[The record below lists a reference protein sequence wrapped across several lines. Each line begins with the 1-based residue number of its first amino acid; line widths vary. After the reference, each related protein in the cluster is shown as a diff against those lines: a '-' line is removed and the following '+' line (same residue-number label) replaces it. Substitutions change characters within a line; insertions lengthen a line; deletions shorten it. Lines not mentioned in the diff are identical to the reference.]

1 MASTLEW
8 FKKIAERLVR
18 QEEKSTHREP
28 NLFPRVYD
36 SRLEDRRV
44 LNAGAVVSAVDLL
57 ALRFDAGQSANDFST
72 DKFELVRL
80 ESSNGANQIAVTIND
95 QRVWQGRSTELHSV
109 RFDGSNDADQFFID
123 PTIQFHDGIYVNGT
137 GVSTGP
143 QSLGSSDLVVFAT
156 TSHLR
161 FDEII
166 YQTSDQLTQV
176 RFASPSQHLNSLVQ
190 VQNVETIRDLSLAT
204 DRTIAIGS
212 PNNSYVL
219 QNEQPM
225 SERPALQFSNQKN
238 RLEFTVPSNRL
249 TIDTLAATANR
260 NSIMIDTVNLQGLD
274 QLKIAGSDSDIVRQK
289 GHLTVGRSLTIEAG
303 TINIDGSIAI
313 GPEGEVRL
321 DAGLGILS
329 VNGVISSRGDD
340 LHRGG
345 SVVLTGDRVSLQEGT
360 RIDVSGGT
368 GGGQIRVGG
377 GYQGKDSSL
386 RNSHHTYVAATA
398 SLNADARINGNG
410 GTVIVWSDDTAI
422 IDGSGNIF
430 ARGGSTAGD
439 GGFIETSGKK
449 FLKVDGSANAFAFNG
464 KSGTW
469 LLDPNNIEIVTVAGA
484 TPLTSYVLISTIES
498 GLATGNVSI
507 ITNTGGAGDGDITI
521 VDALTLAPVSR
532 TLTLNATRDIKFLS
546 GLTGNSNLQVSLVA
560 GRDVDTSAVAIGQL
574 GALTITA
581 ARNIILGSVNLSGG
595 TFAATIDSNN
605 NNSNAT
611 FQSTGAL
618 SAGSISIAGST
629 TVNDDVTLSSTVT
642 STTGAIQFSNIDD
655 LAFQADVSAATN
667 ITFTSVTGPL
677 SLGSNVDVTAN
688 NGPINFSSVTSGIQ
702 LAGSNASINILAA
715 NGATG
720 SLTLGS
726 VSATNPTVSLTL
738 SSSTNTTV
746 GSIDIQD
753 GNLEVTID
761 SDNNDSNAA
770 FQSTGALSA
779 GSISIA
785 GSTTVNDDV
794 TLGSTVTATTGA
806 IQFLN
811 IDDLAFQGDV
821 TAATSVTS
829 TSVTG
834 SLSLGSNVDVT
845 ANNGPINFS
854 SITSG
859 IQLAGSNGST
869 NILTA
874 NGATGSL
881 TLGSVSATNPTVSL
895 TLSSSTNTSVGSIDI
910 QNGSLAVTIDSD
922 NNNSGATFQSTGA
935 LSAGSISIAGSTT
948 VNDDVTLGSTV
959 TSTTGAIQYS
969 QVDDLSFQGDVT
981 AATNITF
988 TSVTGPLSLGSN
1000 VDVTAN
1006 NGPINF
1012 SSITAGIQLA
1022 GSNGSTNILTT
1033 KGATGSLTLGSVS
1046 ATNATVSLTLS
1057 SSTNTSVGS
1066 IDIQNGSLA
1075 VTIDSDN
1082 NNSNATFQSTGALS
1096 AGTISIAGSTTV
1108 NDDVTLGSTVTSTTG
1123 AIQFSQVEDLSFQ
1136 GDVTAATNIT
1146 FTSVT
1151 GPLSLGSNVDVTANN
1166 GPINFSSITSGI
1178 QLAGSNGSTNI
1189 IKANGATGSL
1199 TLGNVSATNSTI
1211 SLTLSSSTNTSV
1223 GSIDIQNGSLAV
1235 TIDSNN
1241 NDAGATFQSTGAL
1254 SGGTI
1259 SIAGSTTVND
1269 HVTIGSTATATTG
1282 AIQFS
1287 NIDDLAFQG
1296 DVTAATNVTFTNV
1309 TGPLV
1314 LGSNVDVTANNGSLD
1329 FSSISFGVLL
1339 GGANGTTNSINA
1351 NGSNSSLTLSKI
1363 TATNSNVS
1371 LTLTSDYHLTAEDID
1386 IQSGSLDATFN
1397 DLNTKTDAVASFQA
1411 VTAGGFEVSGNSR
1424 VNDRVRLNG
1433 FATIGTGGVL
1443 INQFNDLE
1451 INAALT
1457 SAGDITATGIV
1468 GSKTHLAANVTS
1480 NGGNIGM
1487 NGGTLLIDGNAAR
1500 SISSG
1505 GGAVA
1510 VGGSITLGSLDGENG
1525 AADLTIDSRGT
1536 ATAGSISLGSVTA
1549 TSAGLNRLNIRTDAA
1564 TAGQVTLGSIRLVTK
1579 TPGTA
1584 ASLNVN
1590 SNGGT
1595 ILANGTIDLS
1605 SNSSING
1612 GSVDFGLSKLA
1623 PSTPSSTLTIKTNNT
1638 NTSGGDGGVIKL
1650 GGVVNNGVN
1659 YFDSLLL
1666 DTSAAN
1672 SAKTHGDL
1680 DFGGTSNP
1688 TLAVD
1693 GTSGTGISL
1702 IGTILKAFSG
1712 ALSFLTNPG
1721 GATQSSSSIDVTKAD
1736 FKTTQ
1741 GLTFDTSG
1749 GNRSTTAGNV
1759 LIGDLGMAAAERPTA
1774 FNVDT
1779 RGTTTTGN
1787 LVLDDG
1793 AGPSTELHVNGD
1805 LNLSKTK
1812 VKLTDN
1818 GVIRTYGTGNMTLG
1832 EVATSTATARNLTL
1846 DSQANIV
1853 VSSIALLGG
1862 SLTATIDSN
1871 NNDAGATFQSTGALS
1886 GGTISIAGSTTVNDH
1901 VTIGS
1906 TATSTTGAIQFWNI
1920 DDLAF
1925 QGDVTAATN
1934 VTFTNVTGPLVLGS
1948 NVDVTANTG
1957 SLDFSSISAGVL
1969 LGGVTGSTNVM
1980 EAKGNTSQ
1988 VSLAPVTTTNASVRL
2003 NVRSDYSADLQSIDM
2018 QNGTLDVIIGRSTT
2032 RTDASVLLRHVTAG
2046 RLSVAGTSQLNDT
2059 AVLNDTLAIGANGV
2073 TLQKFS
2079 VLDVNANVQS
2089 VGDVVVTNIGDRIRI
2104 AGSVRVES
2112 NAGIDLQG
2120 NVQQIQLIGADGSEN
2135 HFQANGEASVFK
2147 LAELSSLQNVN
2158 LVLRSADSVHLLG
2171 VDTKNGML
2179 TIDVDGNINAVG
2191 SRLDSNFLRAGQ
2203 IAITGSLAKDDLAV
2217 INGSMEARTGNIVID
2232 SFGSVSW
2239 NGDVT
2244 ASSSIRVTNLSN
2256 RLNIG
2261 SGRMVRSLNGD
2272 VDLTTNL
2279 NQVNFIGGSGTTTT
2293 IAATNGSLR
2302 IAAMTENIASSLV
2315 ELRADRDVLLKSS
2328 LMASNLRVVAG
2339 DHNGPSGSINTVST
2353 LAASSIRLEAAT
2365 GIGTTSAL
2373 ATAASSIDATNR
2385 FSGAVQIANSLAGPV
2400 LVSNLVSNLGG
2411 NIDFRQS
2418 GGGLVRFQRVNS
2430 NPDTSP
2436 AANEATIRLRNDGGG
2451 LIIEG
2456 TGVLS
2461 GGLGGVNLE
2470 TISAGDIQLDANTQA
2485 LNGGVSINSARR
2497 IVGNGPIQ
2505 GLSINLNAG
2514 TGIGTSAPLQ
2524 AHSTQ
2529 LSAVTG
2535 SGTINVTNA
2544 SSVRANVSEL
2554 RSNALGSILFRQV
2567 GGGDVAFSSV
2577 STGLAISN
2585 ADSNIR
2591 LFNDNG
2597 SIFVERAS
2605 PIAGGIVA
2613 GGGGSIL
2620 FTAQDNL
2627 VLESGAIIETQGA
2640 TATIRG
2646 NAGGRVQFIPG
2657 ATIRAG
2663 SSNPTTEAVVTRIPP
2678 LVWVQT
2684 VVNFDGV
2691 NVDSEGVASILVQL
2705 GGPNPILVDRNFSV
2719 VIDWGDNQVDHFPNG
2734 LISSGTTN
2742 PQIARFDA
2750 SGVNYQ
2756 ITHKYLGN
2764 PNPSDPVA
2772 DIPVS
2777 VKVGVDSLNRIQFSD
2792 SQNVAS
2798 SQFQVV
2804 NEKLVVPAAGLFS
2817 LSFVIPQTPSVQ
2829 TRLVFNNASQAEN
2842 ATASSLTVK
2851 SAEFEVSSSNS
2862 SVEQKR
2868 TYVLRVITPINEEG
2882 GVDTSKDIPLAETDI
2897 DDLSGLFRRLGD
2909 DRYRIY
2915 LIRED
2920 GSQMM
2925 LKDFY
2930 LRNHRPIEIDD
2941 APASELLPAE
2951 ERVLDESASVST
2963 ERPDT
2968 TMAGANEDAS
2978 TQNNEEKALVT
2989 NSTMAIGA
2997 SAPAMRSWR
3006 KAARRFRAS

>member
-225 SERPALQFSNQKN
+225 SERPTLQFSNQKN

-260 NSIMIDTVNLQGLD
+260 NSIMIDTVNLEGLD

-289 GHLTVGRSLTIEAG
+289 GHLTIGRSLTIEAG
-303 TINIDGSIAI
+303 TIDIDGSIAT

-321 DAGLGILS
+321 DAGPGILS

-618 SAGSISIAGST
+618 SAG
-629 TVNDDVTLSSTVT
+629 
-642 STTGAIQFSNIDD
+642 
-655 LAFQADVSAATN
+655 
-667 ITFTSVTGPL
+667 
-677 SLGSNVDVTAN
+677 
-688 NGPINFSSVTSGIQ
+688 
-702 LAGSNASINILAA
+702 
-715 NGATG
+715 
-720 SLTLGS
+720 
-726 VSATNPTVSLTL
+726 
-738 SSSTNTTV
+738 
-746 GSIDIQD
+746 
-753 GNLEVTID
+753 
-761 SDNNDSNAA
+761 
-770 FQSTGALSA
+770 
-779 GSISIA
+779 
-785 GSTTVNDDV
+785 
-794 TLGSTVTATTGA
+794 
-806 IQFLN
+806 
-811 IDDLAFQGDV
+811 
-821 TAATSVTS
+821 
-829 TSVTG
+829 
-834 SLSLGSNVDVT
+834 
-845 ANNGPINFS
+845 
-854 SITSG
+854 
-859 IQLAGSNGST
+859 
-869 NILTA
+869 
-874 NGATGSL
+874 
-881 TLGSVSATNPTVSL
+881 
-895 TLSSSTNTSVGSIDI
+895 
-910 QNGSLAVTIDSD
+910 
-922 NNNSGATFQSTGA
+922 
-935 LSAGSISIAGSTT
+935 
-948 VNDDVTLGSTV
+948 
-959 TSTTGAIQYS
+959 
-969 QVDDLSFQGDVT
+969 
-981 AATNITF
+981 
-988 TSVTGPLSLGSN
+988 
-1000 VDVTAN
+1000 
-1006 NGPINF
+1006 
-1012 SSITAGIQLA
+1012 
-1022 GSNGSTNILTT
+1022 
-1033 KGATGSLTLGSVS
+1033 
-1046 ATNATVSLTLS
+1046 
-1057 SSTNTSVGS
+1057 
-1066 IDIQNGSLA
+1066 
-1075 VTIDSDN
+1075 
-1082 NNSNATFQSTGALS
+1082 
-1096 AGTISIAGSTTV
+1096 TISIAGSTTV

-1254 SGGTI
+1254 SAGTI

-1269 HVTIGSTATATTG
+1269 HVTIGSTATSTTG
-1282 AIQFS
+1282 AIQFW

-1351 NGSNSSLTLSKI
+1351 NGSNSSLTLSEV

-1579 TPGTA
+1579 APGTA

-1906 TATSTTGAIQFWNI
+1906 TATATTGAIQFSNI

-1948 NVDVTANTG
+1948 NVDVTANNG

-2135 HFQANGEASVFK
+2135 HFQANGEASVLK

>member
-57 ALRFDAGQSANDFST
+57 ALRFDAGQSANDGST

-260 NSIMIDTVNLQGLD
+260 NSIMIDTVNLEGLD

-289 GHLTVGRSLTIEAG
+289 GHLTIGRSLTIEAG
-303 TINIDGSIAI
+303 TIDIDGSIAT

-321 DAGLGILS
+321 DAGPGILS

-1046 ATNATVSLTLS
+1046 ATNPTVSLTLSSSTNTSVGSIDIQDGSLGVTIDSDNNNSNATFQSTGALSAGSISIAGSTTVNDDVTLSSTVTATTGAIQFSQVDDLSFQGDVTAATSVTSTSVTGPLSLGSNVDVTANNGLINFSSIASGIQLAGSNGSTNILTAKGATGSLTLGSVSATNATVSLTLS

-1254 SGGTI
+1254 S
-1259 SIAGSTTVND
+1259 A
-1269 HVTIGSTATATTG
+1269 
-1282 AIQFS
+1282 
-1287 NIDDLAFQG
+1287 
-1296 DVTAATNVTFTNV
+1296 
-1309 TGPLV
+1309 
-1314 LGSNVDVTANNGSLD
+1314 
-1329 FSSISFGVLL
+1329 
-1339 GGANGTTNSINA
+1339 
-1351 NGSNSSLTLSKI
+1351 
-1363 TATNSNVS
+1363 
-1371 LTLTSDYHLTAEDID
+1371 
-1386 IQSGSLDATFN
+1386 
-1397 DLNTKTDAVASFQA
+1397 
-1411 VTAGGFEVSGNSR
+1411 
-1424 VNDRVRLNG
+1424 
-1433 FATIGTGGVL
+1433 
-1443 INQFNDLE
+1443 
-1451 INAALT
+1451 
-1457 SAGDITATGIV
+1457 
-1468 GSKTHLAANVTS
+1468 
-1480 NGGNIGM
+1480 
-1487 NGGTLLIDGNAAR
+1487 
-1500 SISSG
+1500 
-1505 GGAVA
+1505 
-1510 VGGSITLGSLDGENG
+1510 
-1525 AADLTIDSRGT
+1525 
-1536 ATAGSISLGSVTA
+1536 
-1549 TSAGLNRLNIRTDAA
+1549 
-1564 TAGQVTLGSIRLVTK
+1564 
-1579 TPGTA
+1579 
-1584 ASLNVN
+1584 
-1590 SNGGT
+1590 
-1595 ILANGTIDLS
+1595 
-1605 SNSSING
+1605 
-1612 GSVDFGLSKLA
+1612 
-1623 PSTPSSTLTIKTNNT
+1623 
-1638 NTSGGDGGVIKL
+1638 
-1650 GGVVNNGVN
+1650 
-1659 YFDSLLL
+1659 
-1666 DTSAAN
+1666 
-1672 SAKTHGDL
+1672 
-1680 DFGGTSNP
+1680 
-1688 TLAVD
+1688 
-1693 GTSGTGISL
+1693 
-1702 IGTILKAFSG
+1702 
-1712 ALSFLTNPG
+1712 
-1721 GATQSSSSIDVTKAD
+1721 
-1736 FKTTQ
+1736 
-1741 GLTFDTSG
+1741 
-1749 GNRSTTAGNV
+1749 
-1759 LIGDLGMAAAERPTA
+1759 
-1774 FNVDT
+1774 
-1779 RGTTTTGN
+1779 
-1787 LVLDDG
+1787 
-1793 AGPSTELHVNGD
+1793 
-1805 LNLSKTK
+1805 
-1812 VKLTDN
+1812 
-1818 GVIRTYGTGNMTLG
+1818 
-1832 EVATSTATARNLTL
+1832 
-1846 DSQANIV
+1846 
-1853 VSSIALLGG
+1853 
-1862 SLTATIDSN
+1862 
-1871 NNDAGATFQSTGALS
+1871 
-1886 GGTISIAGSTTVNDH
+1886 GTISIAGSTTVNDH

-1948 NVDVTANTG
+1948 NVDVTANNG

-2302 IAAMTENIASSLV
+2302 IAAMTENIASSLI

-2461 GGLGGVNLE
+2461 GGLGGVDLE

-2678 LVWVQT
+2678 LVWAQT